1 MATRMQQR
9 RGTAT
14 QWTTGNP
21 VLANGEIGYES
32 DTKRFKIG
40 DGTSTWSNLVYFIN
54 SDSPY
59 NPQFGTGIKFEGST
73 DNDYETS
80 LVVVDPTADRTV
92 TIPNV
97 TGTVITTGNMSDLDV
112 LDHLTVSNNLLVSGN
127 LTVNG
132 TTTAINSTE
141 INVQNAFIFEGS
153 TADNFETTL
162 TVVDPSADRTIAL
175 PDQSG
180 TVQLRVTNVSD
191 TEIGYL
197 DGVTSAIQGQIDG
210 KQQKIT
216 GVSDTELGYLDGV
229 TGLIQ
234 GQIDARILATDV
246 ASTYATKA
254 DPTFTGT
261 VTLPAGTVTSGM
273 IADGAVAT
281 IDIANLAVT
290 EGKIA
295 DDAITSAKI
304 LAGAVNTSELAASA
318 VTTAKIADGNVTN
331 VKIANGSVDSDKLG
345 DSAVSAIKIAADA
358 VTTAKIL
365 NANVTD
371 TKLASSAVTTAK
383 IADAAVTLAKIADG
397 AVESSK
403 IADLTIVNG
412 DISTSAAI
420 ALSKLATDPLAR
432 ANHTGTQLSSTISDF
447 TEAAQDAVGTILGT
461 GLTYSDASN
470 TITVDST
477 NVQLRVANVSDTE
490 IGYLDG
496 VTSAIQTQLDAKLA
510 SSTAASTYATIAN
523 DNLKATLASPA
534 LTGVPTAPTAAAAT
548 NTTQIATTAFVRS
561 EVASLVGSAGTTLD
575 TLGEIATALG
585 NDANLSTTLTT
596 SIGLKAPL
604 ASPTFTGTVTLPAA
618 GIVFTDG
625 TQAKEGVPSR
635 TPIIPKTASY
645 TLSALTERDSL
656 IEIGSSSATTLTIP
670 LHATVAY
677 PTGTSIDILQTS
689 TGQVTIAGAAGVT
702 VNATPGL
709 KLRAQWSSATLL
721 KRADN
726 TWVVYGDLSA

>member
-9 RGTAT
+9 RGTAA
-14 QWTTGNP
+14 QWVSLNNGDGP
-21 VLANGEIGYES
+21 VLAAGEIGYEL
-32 DTKRFKIG
+32 DTNKFKIG
-40 DGTSTWSNLVYFIN
+40 DGVNHWIDLEYFVDVSRIIDSAPGTLDTLNELAAAIGDDANFLTTMNTNLATKAPLA
-54 SDSPY
+54 SPT
-59 NPQFGTGIKFEGST
+59 F
-73 DNDYETS
+73 
-80 LVVVDPTADRTV
+80 
-92 TIPNV
+92 
-97 TGTVITTGNMSDLDV
+97 TGTATTNN
-112 LDHLTVSNNLLVSGN
+112 LTVGGN

-132 TTTAINSTE
+132 TTTVLNSTE
-141 INVQNAFIFEGS
+141 VNVQNAFVFEGS

-162 TVVDPSADRTIAL
+162 TLVDPSADRTISL
-175 PDQSG
+175 PDQTG
-180 TVQLRVTNVSD
+180 TIQLRVENVSD

-197 DGVTSAIQGQIDG
+197 DGVTSAIQGQLND
-210 KQQKIT
+210 KQPKIT

-234 GQIDARILATDV
+234 QQLNDRLLVTDA

-261 VTLPAGTVTSGM
+261 VTLPAGTVTTGM

-295 DDAITSAKI
+295 DDAVTSAKI
-304 LAGAVNTSELAASA
+304 LAGAVNTSEIADSA
-318 VTTAKIADGNVTN
+318 ITTAKIAVDAVTN
-331 VKIANGSVDSDKLG
+331 ASIADNAVESLQLADNAVTEAKITAGSVSTLKIADASVTDAKLA
-345 DSAVSAIKIAADA
+345 SDA
-358 VTTAKIL
+358 VTT
-365 NANVTD
+365 V
-371 TKLASSAVTTAK
+371 K
-383 IADAAVTLAKIADG
+383 IADSAVTLAKIADG
-397 AVESSK
+397 AIESSK
-403 IADLTIVNG
+403 IANLTIVDG
-412 DISTSAAI
+412 DISATAAI
-420 ALSKLATDPLAR
+420 ALSKLATDPLDR
-432 ANHTGTQLSSTISDF
+432 ANHTGTQAASTISDF
-447 TEAAQDAVGTILGT
+447 NEAAQDAVGTILGT

-477 NVQLRVANVSDTE
+477 NVQLRVANVTDTE

-496 VTSAIQTQLDAKLA
+496 VTSAIQTQIDEKLT
-510 SSTAASTYATIAN
+510 SSTAASTYATITN
-523 DNLKATLASPA
+523 DNLKAPLASPA

-548 NTTQIATTAFVRS
+548 NTTQIATTAYVRG
-561 EVASLVGSAGTTLD
+561 EVAALVNSAGSTLD

-585 NDANLSTTLTT
+585 NDANLSATLTT

-618 GIVFTDG
+618 GIVFSDG
-625 TQAKEGVPSR
+625 TQSKEGVPSR

-645 TLSALTERDSL
+645 ELSALTERDSL

-670 LHATVAY
+670 THATVAY